1 MTRISRSFLACGL
14 GALLLLVPAQ
24 APAQA
29 VQVVT
34 ALIQYVGL
42 TAAFAEA
49 LDRLAAAA
57 VATYAGGRQ
66 VTDDVACRRQ
76 KQALMDLAVELR
88 DLEREKRNLRNTL
101 SRWIH
106 FPRRGEWRN
115 VLVEAERVRVGMD
128 RIEQLIEARQ
138 QVFATD
144 AALSRAYGDVLVSF
158 DAKGELI
165 RTMTEEMAAIDWD
178 WSGVEPWEM
187 DPHVDALAG
196 LEEELEIHIGTI
208 AQATDVMAENAG
220 RPCGTGAGASLDS
233 P

>member
-1 MTRISRSFLACGL
+1 MTRISRTVFASGL
-14 GALLLLVPAQ
+14 GALVLLAPAQ

-49 LDRLAAAA
+49 LDKLAGAA
-57 VATYAGGRQ
+57 VATYTGGREI
-66 VTDDVACRRQ
+66 TDDVVCRRQ
-76 KQALMDLAVELR
+76 KQALADLAVELR

-115 VLVEAERVRVGMD
+115 VLVEAERVRLGLD
-128 RIEQLIEARQ
+128 RVERLIEARQ
-138 QVFATD
+138 DDFATD
-144 AALSRAYGDVLVSF
+144 PDLSRAYVDVLVSF

-178 WSGVEPWEM
+178 WSGIEPWEM

-196 LEEELEIHIGTI
+196 LEEELEIYIETI
-208 AQATDVMAENAG
+208 AQATDVIAENAG
-220 RPCGTGAGASLDS
+220 TPCGAVAG
-233 P
+233 